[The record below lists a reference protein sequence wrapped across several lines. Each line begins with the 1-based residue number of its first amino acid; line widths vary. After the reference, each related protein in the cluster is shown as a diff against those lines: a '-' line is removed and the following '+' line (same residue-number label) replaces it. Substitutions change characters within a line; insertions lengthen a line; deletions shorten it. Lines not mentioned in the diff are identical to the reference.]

1 MTSIPTP
8 SPVALDR
15 LRVAVIKGVVIPEQ
29 LTLWRACRDMGAD
42 ITVIGTDANIYKGTW
57 PWQPRRPEELP
68 SVLLDPI
75 TPSLARG
82 QLWWAYRGLR
92 RTLSR
97 IRPDIIHITSE
108 PWGALVVQA
117 LLVQRLAGPH
127 VPVSIHIAENIYTQG
142 SSAERTIRALVLRA
156 VMPRLDGVATWSREV
171 VALARREGLRSVPT
185 TVVPEIIP
193 DPATFEP
200 AEPARRRAL
209 RRKFDLPLDE
219 VVVGYVG
226 RLHEQKGI
234 HDLLAAFQCLGATA
248 PFLALWG
255 AGPLQDLVERT
266 LKDGHLRG
274 RFGGALELYEVAEA
288 LQACDVLVV
297 PSRTTPE
304 VKEQFGRVIV
314 EAMLAGCAVVASR
327 SGAIPEVVGDSARLV
342 DEGDVTGLAATIQ
355 QLVSDPS
362 ARQELAAK
370 GRQQALRRFHPNVL
384 ARKMMRFWSEV
395 IAQ

>member
-108 PWGALVVQA
+108 PWGALVV
-117 LLVQRLAGPH
+117 
-127 VPVSIHIAENIYTQG
+127 
-142 SSAERTIRALVLRA
+142 
-156 VMPRLDGVATWSREV
+156 
-171 VALARREGLRSVPT
+171 LARREGLRSVPT

-209 RRKFDLPLDE
+209 RRRFDLPLDE

-304 VKEQFGRVIV
+304 FKEQFGRVIV

-395 IAQ
+395 ITQ